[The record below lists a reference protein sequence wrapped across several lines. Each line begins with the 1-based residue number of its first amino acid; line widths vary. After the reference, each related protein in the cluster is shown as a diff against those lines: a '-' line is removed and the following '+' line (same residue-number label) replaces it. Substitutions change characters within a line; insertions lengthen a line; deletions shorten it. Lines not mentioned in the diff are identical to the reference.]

1 MCGWG
6 MKIHILTL
14 LRYAGRVIKNYTVIY
29 HGERG
34 DQVLNNKFY
43 RLAYEYHKKWS
54 SRIPATAEE
63 WQQAAL
69 EAAQTCADNG
79 NDKFL
84 IDLFVAVYSDLER
97 QYKAERGEKVA

>member
-1 MCGWG
+1 M
-6 MKIHILTL
+6 
-14 LRYAGRVIKNYTVIY
+14 
-29 HGERG
+29 
-34 DQVLNNKFY
+34 LNNTFY

-97 QYKAERGEKVA
+97 QYKAERGEVAA

>member
-1 MCGWG
+1 
-6 MKIHILTL
+6 MKIHILTWS
-14 LRYAGRVIKNYTVIY
+14 RYAGRVIKNYTVIY

-34 DQVLNNKFY
+34 GHVLNNQFY

-63 WQQAAL
+63 WQQASK
-69 EAAQTCADNG
+69 EAAQTCADHG

-84 IDLFVAVYSDLER
+84 IDLFVAVYGDLER
-97 QYKAERGEKVA
+97 QYKAERGEGAA